1 MFGKKKNK
9 EVNDER
15 KIVYCEGSS
24 FRVIE
29 AYNRLKD
36 NILYMSADGKNRVIQ
51 IESASSG
58 EGKSTVVANLA
69 VALGQTEKKVC
80 IVDLDF
86 RKPKT
91 HTFFEL
97 SKEVG
102 ISEYMRGEVKKEE
115 IIKHTS
121 YHNVDLVTGGGTIH
135 NSSLILV
142 SEVFKQLITWLKG
155 QYDYVLLDCAPV
167 LQISDYIHIAKVSDG
182 VLFVVAYAQ
191 TTKAEAQEAIK
202 ELKRNNI
209 NILGSVFAKYD
220 AKEEGDKY
228 YTQYYYKDEE

>member
-1 MFGKKKNK
+1 MFGKNKKKND
-9 EVNDER
+9 NDER

-24 FRVIE
+24 YRVLE

-80 IVDLDF
+80 VVDLDF

-102 ISEYMRGEVKKEE
+102 ISEYMRGEATKEQ
-115 IIKHTS
+115 IVKHTS
-121 YHNVDLVTGGGTIH
+121 YQNVDLVTGGETIH
-135 NSSLILV
+135 NSSLVLV
-142 SEVFKQLITWLKG
+142 SDVFKQLITWLKG
-155 QYDYVLLDCAPV
+155 QYDYVILDCAPI

-191 TTKAEAQEAIK
+191 TTKSEAQEAIK
-202 ELKRNNI
+202 ELKRNDI
-209 NILGSVFAKYD
+209 NILGCVFAKYD
-220 AKEEGDKY
+220 AKSENRY
-228 YTQYYYKDEE
+228 YTQYYYTKSDD

>member
-9 EVNDER
+9 SDNDER

-24 FRVIE
+24 YRVLE

-51 IESASSG
+51 VESASSG

-80 IVDLDF
+80 VVDLDF

-91 HTFFEL
+91 HVFFDA
-97 SKEVG
+97 SKELG
-102 ISEYMRGEVKKEE
+102 ISEYMRGSATKEQ

-121 YHNVDLVTGGGTIH
+121 YQNVDLVTGGETIH
-135 NSSLILV
+135 NSSLVLV

-155 QYDYVLLDCAPV
+155 QYDYVILDCAPI

-220 AKEEGDKY
+220 AKADDNYYTKY
-228 YTQYYYKDEE
+228 YKTYEE